1 MYYNTSFENDQ
12 PVDRL

>member
-12 PVDRL
+12 PVSRL

>member
-12 PVDRL
+12 PVVRL

>member
-12 PVDRL
+12 PVGRL